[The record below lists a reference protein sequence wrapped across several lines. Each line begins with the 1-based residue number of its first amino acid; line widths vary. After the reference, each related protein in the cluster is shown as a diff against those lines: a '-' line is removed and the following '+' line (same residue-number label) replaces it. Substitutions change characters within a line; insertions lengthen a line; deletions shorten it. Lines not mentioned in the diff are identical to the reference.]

1 MVFHAR
7 RIFVTDIDNDEN
19 DHLRPDRF
27 DRSDRR
33 TYTVYFHAF
42 LQKSKIQPFL
52 LRDYGRLRSY
62 PCQVSKIYLAC
73 QI

>member
-7 RIFVTDIDNDEN
+7 RILVTDIGNDEN
-19 DHLRPDRF
+19 DHLRF
-27 DRSDRR
+27 DRPDRR
-33 TYTVYFHAF
+33 TYTVYSHAF

-52 LRDYGRLRSY
+52 LRDYGRLRPY
-62 PCQVSKIYLAC
+62 PCQVSKTELAC